1 MAAKK
6 TTINDYKDRMS
17 APMGGRE
24 IDPRTKKPIKKGG
37 VSKATKK
44 KR

>member
-1 MAAKK
+1 MAKK
-6 TTINDYKDRMS
+6 PSINDYKNRMS

-24 IDPRTKKPIKKGG
+24 IDPKTKKPIKK
-37 VSKATKK
+37 SSNTTKK